1 MTVAA
6 AATRGRTRRSVAANG
21 IFGCELDR
29 VAPPGVQPDPR
40 CAVSDTVTKD
50 DMAKSPADSP
60 RGTLLIVDDEPQ
72 IRRALRNTLAADFA
86 RVVEAGTGSAAID
99 LAAAER
105 PDFVILDLGLP
116 DGAGITVCRE
126 LRKWLDASILVL
138 SARHADAEKVALLD
152 AGADDYVTKPFS
164 PDELKARVRAHLR
177 RTRASDS
184 TVPDRVIVRGD
195 LVIDPGA
202 RLVKRGGVVVHL
214 TPTEWDL
221 LRALLAH
228 AGRTLTHRQLFTA
241 VWGNASGDAQQY
253 LRVHVAALRR
263 KLEADPVHPRLIHTE
278 PGVGYRLD
286 VEQ

>member
-1 MTVAA
+1 MTKP
-6 AATRGRTRRSVAANG
+6 S
-21 IFGCELDR
+21 
-29 VAPPGVQPDPR
+29 PD
-40 CAVSDTVTKD
+40 A
-50 DMAKSPADSP
+50 P
-60 RGTLLIVDDEPQ
+60 RGTLLVVDDEPQ
-72 IRRALRNTLAADFA
+72 IRRAVRNTLAAEFA
-86 RVVEAGTGSAAID
+86 RVIEAANGSAAVD

-105 PDFVILDLGLP
+105 PDFVVLDLGLP
-116 DGAGITVCRE
+116 DSAGIAVCRE
-126 LRKWLDASILVL
+126 LRKWLDAPILVL

-177 RTRASDS
+177 RLRAAGAAAPNG
-184 TVPDRVIVRGD
+184 TIVRGD
-195 LVIDPGA
+195 LAIDLDA
-202 RLVKRGGVVVHL
+202 RVVRRSGSPVHL

-228 AGRTLTHRQLFTA
+228 AGRTLTHRQLFAA

-263 KLEADPVHPRLIHTE
+263 KLEPDSVHPRLIHTE

-286 VEQ
+286 LDA

>member
-1 MTVAA
+1 M
-6 AATRGRTRRSVAANG
+6 ANPP
-21 IFGCELDR
+21 
-29 VAPPGVQPDPR
+29 AP
-40 CAVSDTVTKD
+40 A
-50 DMAKSPADSP
+50 P
-60 RGTLLIVDDEPQ
+60 RGTLLVIDDEPQ
-72 IRRALRNTLAADFA
+72 IRRAVRNTLATEFA
-86 RVVEAGTGSAAID
+86 RVVEAASGSAGVD

-105 PDFVILDLGLP
+105 PNFVVLDLGLP
-116 DGAGITVCRE
+116 DGAGIAVCRE
-126 LRKWLDASILVL
+126 LRKWLDAPILVL

-177 RTRASDS
+177 RLRAAGAA
-184 TVPDRVIVRGD
+184 TPNGTIAHGD
-195 LVIDPGA
+195 LVIDLDA
-202 RLVKRGGVVVHL
+202 RTVRRADSVVHL

-228 AGRTLTHRQLFTA
+228 AGRTLTHRQLFAA

-286 VEQ
+286 LEAPRDG